1 VSNKV
6 DVAHLVDLVKETK
19 GIPVRR
25 TRIVATIGPASDSDE
40 KLKQLVEA
48 GVDVLRLSF
57 AHGDIPSCIE
67 RLRRMRAIAP
77 DLAIMVDIPGPK
89 IRAGSFGTSPVTLSI
104 GQEIQLAEAFDEA
117 STGERIT
124 VERDDVLSQLK
135 EGDKVHIGD
144 GGVSLEII
152 RLSAPVLARVTS
164 GGTVMGKPGLSLPS
178 SIMNDRLPTDDDRA
192 RLEALRSEDFE
203 ILAVSF
209 VRSGFDVE
217 SVRAVLKRDDIMIM
231 SKIETVEGVENL
243 NEIIE
248 HSDSIMVARGDL
260 GVRLPIEEVP
270 HLQKEIVRL
279 GIRYARPVVVATQ
292 MLESMTHAQVP
303 TRAEVTDV
311 ANAVLDGASAVML
324 SGETAIGDDPV
335 GVVITMDRIVR
346 RAEESFPY
354 AEWGAGLGV
363 QRLAASSTQATR
375 VTAAITGAAWRAAMD
390 EDAVAII
397 ACTRS
402 GMTARAISRF
412 RPPMPIVA
420 ITPNTSTARQLRGSW
435 GVQEIFVSPA
445 NDIDTLCQVAITE
458 LKKCGM
464 AKSGDALVLMA
475 GSESGGKSITDTV
488 RMIIVP

>member
-1 VSNKV
+1 M
-6 DVAHLVDLVKETK
+6 
-19 GIPVRR
+19 RR

-57 AHGDIPSCIE
+57 AHGDIPSGIE

-104 GQEIQLAEAFDEA
+104 GQEIQLVEAFDEA
-117 STGERIT
+117 STAERIT

-192 RLEALRSEDFE
+192 RLEALHGEDFE

-217 SVRAVLKRDDIMIM
+217 SVRAVLKRNDIMIM
-231 SKIETVEGVENL
+231 SKIETSEGIENL

-260 GVRLPIEEVP
+260 GVRMPIEEVP

-292 MLESMTHAQVP
+292 MLESMTHSQVP

-335 GVVITMDRIVR
+335 GTVITMDRIVR

-354 AEWGAGLGV
+354 ADWGAGLGV

-375 VTAAITGAAWRAAMD
+375 VTAAVTGAAWRAAMD
-390 EDAVAII
+390 EDAVAIV

-402 GMTARAISRF
+402 GTTARAISRF

-420 ITPNTSTARQLRGSW
+420 ITPNASTARQLRASW

-458 LKKCGM
+458 LKKCGI

>member
-1 VSNKV
+1 
-6 DVAHLVDLVKETK
+6 
-19 GIPVRR
+19 VRR
-25 TRIVATIGPASDSDE
+25 TKIVATIGPASDSE
-40 KLKQLVEA
+40 QKLNELVQA
-48 GVDVLRLSF
+48 GVDVFRLSF

-67 RLRRMRAIAP
+67 RLRRVRAVAP
-77 DLAIMVDIPGPK
+77 EVAIMVDIPGPK
-89 IRAGSFGTSPVTLSI
+89 IRAGSFGTAPVALEV
-104 GQEIQLAEAFDEA
+104 GQETRLTEAFGEA
-117 STGERIT
+117 STAERIT
-124 VERDDVLSQLK
+124 VERANVLSQLRP
-135 EGDKVHIGD
+135 GDKVHIGD
-144 GGVSLEII
+144 GGVSLEVEG
-152 RLSAPVLARVTS
+152 RGSEVRARVIS
-164 GGTVMGKPGLSLPS
+164 GGTVLGKPGLSLPS
-178 SIMNDRLPTDDDRA
+178 SIMNDRLPTDGDRE
-192 RLEALRSEDFE
+192 RLIALHDEEFE

-217 SVRAVLKRDDIMIM
+217 SVRAVLSRDDVMIM
-231 SKIETVEGVENL
+231 AKIETGEAIENL

-335 GVVITMDRIVR
+335 GTVVTMDRIVR
-346 RAEESFPY
+346 RAEKSFPY
-354 AEWGAGLGV
+354 EEWGAGLGV

-375 VTAAITGAAWRAAMD
+375 VTAAVTGAAWRAAMD
-390 EDAVAII
+390 EKAVAIV

-420 ITPNTSTARQLRGSW
+420 ITPSLSTARQLRSSW
-435 GVQEIFVSPA
+435 GVQEIVLSPA
-445 NDIDTLCQVAITE
+445 NDIDTLCEVAIVE
-458 LKKCGM
+458 LKKIGL
-464 AKSGDALVLMA
+464 ARTGDPIVLMA
-475 GSESGGKSITDTV
+475 GSASGGAAITDTV